1 MNLIEASR
9 AKAKMDSYSA
19 TNAMKHEMLDRLE
32 HTAKV
37 AGLQVTALS
46 ALDYVG
52 ESSDYDLHD
61 QLTTLHEVVLELRD
75 AIKHSQELVP
85 SFEQRP
91 K

>member
-1 MNLIEASR
+1 MNKI
-9 AKAKMDSYSA
+9 DSYSA

-32 HTAKV
+32 HIAKV

-52 ESSDYDLHD
+52 ESCDYDLTD
-61 QLTTLHEVVLELRD
+61 QLTTLHEVVLKLRD
-75 AIKHSQELVP
+75 AVKRSKSVVP